1 MCFQKYSSLFLS
13 LFFFFSRL
21 LFRVLKSDEKQK
33 KRKEKVTEMMEEIL
47 RINTPYTVHSHPK
60 SVVKM
65 TATTPL
71 PSSLKLEYFDIQGP
85 AEKIR
90 LALSIGKVPFED
102 RRIKFDEWQQL
113 KATMPFGKVPV
124 LTIDGEDTRVTQS
137 DALLRYAGRLANA
150 NGVELYPQGGM
161 AQLRTDEMVSF
172 VDEMANSWAPR
183 LYVGMSPKNFG
194 YPEDDSWKGSEE
206 HKKATELARTR
217 WINDDFPVYL
227 GHIKKQLA
235 KNGGKFLC
243 GDQVTIAD
251 CYLVPMLNR
260 LASGGIDY
268 VEKECVAKHGGDE
281 ITAYV
286 DRFMGIEE
294 VKKWYAPK
302 DV

>member
-1 MCFQKYSSLFLS
+1 
-13 LFFFFSRL
+13 
-21 LFRVLKSDEKQK
+21 
-33 KRKEKVTEMMEEIL
+33 MEEIL
-47 RINTPYTVHSHPK
+47 RINTPTRYTPTHPK

-172 VDEMANSWAPR
+172 VDEMAILGRRDSTSGCLRKISGIPR
-183 LYVGMSPKNFG
+183 MILG
-194 YPEDDSWKGSEE
+194 
-206 HKKATELARTR
+206 KARR
-217 WINDDFPVYL
+217 S
-227 GHIKKQLA
+227 IKKQPSLRER
-235 KNGGKFLC
+235 GGLM
-243 GDQVTIAD
+243 TIFQ
-251 CYLVPMLNR
+251 Y
-260 LASGGIDY
+260 I
-268 VEKECVAKHGGDE
+268 
-281 ITAYV
+281 
-286 DRFMGIEE
+286 
-294 VKKWYAPK
+294 
-302 DV
+302 

>member
-1 MCFQKYSSLFLS
+1 MEYINQLAKDAQSSVES
-13 LFFFFSRL
+13 LVS
-21 LFRVLKSDEKQK
+21 S
-33 KRKEKVTEMMEEIL
+33 
-47 RINTPYTVHSHPK
+47 PK
-60 SVVKM
+60 L
-65 TATTPL
+65 TL
-71 PSSLKLEYFDIQGP
+71 YYFDIQGP

-268 VEKECVAKHGGDE
+268 VEKECVVKHGGDE